1 MTIRTKL
8 VQISIVLL
16 LISGACG
23 AEAAERASKKL
34 QVFILAG
41 QSNMVGHANYI
52 TIPRLFADERTEV
65 QGLAKLVF
73 KPNMKVTRATVDKQ
87 IATKIERDAIN
98 NKLRKKEIEGADQ
111 IAAARKAMAALQA
124 DYDKQ
129 TQAIKSTFAISDSVY
144 ISSVADN
151 SRKSGPLTV
160 GYGGSGDKIGPE
172 LGFGMS
178 LARKID
184 APILIIKT
192 SWGGKS
198 LHYNF
203 RPPSAGPYQLNEK
216 EAASDKAADIK
227 KNTGLNYRMMTAKV
241 DEVLANL
248 KDYHPAYDASAG
260 YELAG
265 FVWFQGFNDQFSDPF
280 RDNYKQN
287 MITFIKDIRQRYKV
301 PAMPFVIGV
310 LGTGMTAEKVA
321 ENKVS
326 LGQRA
331 AAEALR
337 GDKVA
342 AVESYQVYDLS
353 AYEVYKKGWQN
364 HFAEWCAVGSDRP
377 YHYLGSGKFFVRF
390 GDSLATAMAELMQ
403 N

>member
-1 MTIRTKL
+1 MTTRTKL
-8 VQISIVLL
+8 VQISMVLVL
-16 LISGACG
+16 VLGAFG

-34 QVFILAG
+34 WVFILAG

-65 QGLAKLVF
+65 QGLEKLVF
-73 KPNMKVTRATVDKQ
+73 KPNMKVMRATVDKQ

-129 TQAIKSTFAISDSVY
+129 TQAIKNTFAVSDSVY

-160 GYGGSGDKIGPE
+160 GYGGNGDKIGPE

-178 LARKID
+178 LAQKID

-203 RPPSAGPYQLNEK
+203 RPPSAGSYELNEK
-216 EAASDKAADIK
+216 EAASDKAADIAWL
-227 KNTGLNYRMMTAKV
+227 NGNRRLWTGPAAAKYWNIIQPIFRYTV
-241 DEVLANL
+241 VCGYGHAILSE
-248 KDYHPAYDASAG
+248 SATC
-260 YELAG
+260 
-265 FVWFQGFNDQFSDPF
+265 
-280 RDNYKQN
+280 KQN
-287 MITFIKDIRQRYKV
+287 I
-301 PAMPFVIGV
+301 FV
-310 LGTGMTAEKVA
+310 K
-321 ENKVS
+321 ENKS
-326 LGQRA
+326 LLNA
-331 AAEALR
+331 
-337 GDKVA
+337 
-342 AVESYQVYDLS
+342 QVYSAMEPAQKTLLSGEHVFKISVASPGLGVQYVPYRRSMPIVEPGTSRLAKPTFKTVTRSARLS
-353 AYEVYKKGWQN
+353 AISK
-364 HFAEWCAVGSDRP
+364 SI
-377 YHYLGSGKFFVRF
+377 
-390 GDSLATAMAELMQ
+390 
-403 N
+403 